1 MIGLRGAASRGLGA
15 HGLMA
20 ANSVDTTPRNILITA
35 NSSSGVSGETLNP
48 VVYFDFISSAASY
61 TGRTCTA
68 NAPHNDTWIIEGAN
82 RGLNP
87 GNITYTGN
95 KTLRFNL
102 DPAESLTSFS
112 CTTNSL
118 AGVFPDISRCSAL
131 TSFDIGTNA
140 ITGTVCNLDKLT
152 ALQSF
157 ACAAN
162 PGLGGAFPSL
172 ARNTALLTI
181 SARSCAFTGAPP
193 SIATCTLMQTV
204 DVALNAFTGA
214 IPAFGANTALT
225 SYNCRT
231 CTTLSGSI
239 PSLSGCTSLASFF
252 GYDNS
257 ITGVVGGFAVPATL
271 IDFEVQNNLLTQAA
285 VDAILAAFV
294 LAGATGAYTLNV
306 GGTGNAAPSLAGAA
320 DKSTLQGRGWTVTTN

>member
-1 MIGLRGAASRGLGA
+1 MTLGLRGLGGRGLMVKPDQPIG
-15 HGLMA
+15 
-20 ANSVDTTPRNILITA
+20 PRNPLMSANGGDTGGIFVQTA
-35 NSSSGVSGETLNP
+35 
-48 VVYFDFISSAASY
+48 VYFDFVSTGTAY

-68 NAPHNDTWIIEGAN
+68 TAPHNDTWIIEGAN

-87 GNITYTGN
+87 GNVTYTGN

-102 DPAESLTSFS
+102 DPATSLTAFS
-112 CTTNSL
+112 CTTNTL
-118 AGVFPDISRCSAL
+118 AGVFPDISNCTAL

-140 ITGTVCNLDKLT
+140 ITGTICNLDKLT

-157 ACAAN
+157 ACAGN
-162 PGLGGAFPSL
+162 PGLGGAWPSL
-172 ARNTALLTI
+172 TRNTALLTI
-181 SARSCAFTGAPP
+181 AARSCAFTGAPP

-231 CTTLSGSI
+231 CATLNGSI
-239 PSLSGCTSLASFF
+239 PTLSGCTALASFF
-252 GYDNS
+252 GYDNA
-257 ITGVVGGFAVPATL
+257 ITGVAAGFAVAAAL
-271 IDFEVQNNLLTQAA
+271 HDFEVQNNLLSQAA